1 MGMVPTL
8 HRLALR
14 CLFDSFTLDMKHRA
28 SKKAG
33 IYIYYNIQCSTLGED
48 KVAASC
54 SLGKYGP

>member
-48 KVAASC
+48 KVAAS
-54 SLGKYGP
+54 